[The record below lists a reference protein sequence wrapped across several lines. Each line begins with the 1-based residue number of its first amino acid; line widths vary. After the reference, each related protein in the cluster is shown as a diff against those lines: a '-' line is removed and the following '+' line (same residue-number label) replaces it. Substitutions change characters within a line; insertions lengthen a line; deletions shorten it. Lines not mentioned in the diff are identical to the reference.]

1 MAIYHFT
8 TKVHGRA
15 DNPKLHALR
24 ALAYR
29 AAKVIDLPDIGRKFN
44 YWYKK
49 KEVVATETMLPKYAP
64 SWMNS
69 AIDLWGHVEDKE
81 TRDDAQIFREIEAA
95 LPIEL
100 SLEQQIEI
108 VRRFI
113 EQEMNQ
119 DGMCA
124 TYAIHDKPGNPHVH
138 IMLTMRELT
147 PEGTFGKKNRAWN
160 DRTHLQ
166 GWRDAWEKHVNDALA
181 AAGCDARISAK
192 AYKDT
197 NPDLKPT
204 VHLGPVHVGRKDA
217 ESTNRRARRVKRNER
232 IVKSNRLAT
241 TYRMRANVGEAT
253 PENLRADALAESL
266 IGDLSSLATEVQA
279 DIPSSMTPEE
289 AAAYTVVVSKVP
301 NAEAVFAA
309 MEPVRTAMGRV
320 WNWSTFASLSERLD
334 MSKDGFH
341 ALLCNELMFFAKRRT
356 TDLMQFSTL
365 VEPGKLLRAVT
376 SVRAKVQFVDQ
387 AGAQELGRLQDS
399 LRSYRIASVA
409 PQPVIAPVVPVP
421 VVPQPVVAV
430 SPQLDNAQAYRE
442 ALGSFAHLVHG
453 LEGMVQQLTAVS
465 TALGRKFNPEVLTQ
479 RITRIEREELQP
491 PSQQALMDELW
502 ARDFA
507 YAVRKAPERVAAGLA
522 ALPAP
527 KRALFETV
535 VVAIAASGDSSKAR
549 QDVASCLTYTV
560 QSQHEIQ
567 AQWSL
572 RAALS
577 PFQLKDY
584 DDRARFMKSLGMAY
598 AWVDFQKDIQRLA
611 EHGDGW
617 QRAWWREQVD
627 SSFGEQATSLMACL
641 PAWYYG
647 GEIKVADMPKS
658 YPLGHYNP
666 PPVHDVSMHA
676 ASPEHAP
683 AVAVAVV
690 EPEPAMANVIS
701 VNGMNMEADTLE
713 DIERIGIEWGCTVEM
728 VNRFKLAYWQS
739 RGEEA
744 WFDTLGT
751 SLRQYN
757 IDLAS
762 LIRSPELCQFGH
774 QLPEDVAY
782 RIALNFGRIQ
792 PVETHGVGAQ
802 AFTSPWMPRRTQ
814 RLSPAPYPYSVPDT
828 PFPSLQP
835 KDSDWPT

>member
-1 MAIYHFT
+1 
-8 TKVHGRA
+8 
-15 DNPKLHALR
+15 
-24 ALAYR
+24 
-29 AAKVIDLPDIGRKFN
+29 
-44 YWYKK
+44 
-49 KEVVATETMLPKYAP
+49 
-64 SWMNS
+64 
-69 AIDLWGHVEDKE
+69 
-81 TRDDAQIFREIEAA
+81 
-95 LPIEL
+95 
-100 SLEQQIEI
+100 
-108 VRRFI
+108 
-113 EQEMNQ
+113 
-119 DGMCA
+119 
-124 TYAIHDKPGNPHVH
+124 
-138 IMLTMRELT
+138 
-147 PEGTFGKKNRAWN
+147 
-160 DRTHLQ
+160 
-166 GWRDAWEKHVNDALA
+166 
-181 AAGCDARISAK
+181 
-192 AYKDT
+192 
-197 NPDLKPT
+197 
-204 VHLGPVHVGRKDA
+204 
-217 ESTNRRARRVKRNER
+217 
-232 IVKSNRLAT
+232 
-241 TYRMRANVGEAT
+241 
-253 PENLRADALAESL
+253 
-266 IGDLSSLATEVQA
+266 
-279 DIPSSMTPEE
+279 
-289 AAAYTVVVSKVP
+289 
-301 NAEAVFAA
+301 
-309 MEPVRTAMGRV
+309 
-320 WNWSTFASLSERLD
+320 
-334 MSKDGFH
+334 
-341 ALLCNELMFFAKRRT
+341 MFFAKRRS
-356 TDLMQFSTL
+356 TDLMQFSAL

-376 SVRAKVQFVDQ
+376 SVRAKVQFFDQ

-399 LRSYRIASVA
+399 LRSYRIAPVA

-549 QDVASCLTYTV
+549 QDVAAGLTYTV

-666 PPVHDVSMHA
+666 PPVHDVSMRA

-683 AVAVAVV
+683 AVAVV
-690 EPEPAMANVIS
+690 EPEPAMVNVIS

-713 DIERIGIEWGCTVEM
+713 DIERIGIEWGCTVDM

-744 WFDTLGT
+744 WFDALDM
-751 SLRQYN
+751 SLRQYD
-757 IDLAS
+757 IHLAS

-792 PVETHGVGAQ
+792 PVETHGIGTQ
-802 AFTSPWMPRRTQ
+802 ASISPWMPRRTQ
-814 RLSPAPYPYSVPDT
+814 RPSPAPYPYRMPDT
-828 PFPSLQP
+828 PFPSLAP
-835 KDSDWPT
+835 KGTDEPT